1 LQISIAQTH
10 QGNDRTQ
17 FEEGRLLLW
26 LLLLLRWLLLLQ
38 GISAAAHVVC
48 CMTLAGSHINALSKL
63 II

>member
-1 LQISIAQTH
+1 M
-10 QGNDRTQ
+10 TQ

-26 LLLLLRWLLLLQ
+26 LLLLRWLLLLQ

-48 CMTLAGSHINALSKL
+48 CMTLAGSHINGISRL